1 MPSFR
6 PFPRLALAVLA
17 AVLGGVPAVAQT
29 YDASTRTVT
38 VAPSGVDDTRA
49 LRTAFDVCQAVGPG
63 CTVQLEAG
71 TFRTQQIEVWGF
83 HGTFAGAGMDVT
95 VVETLAPL
103 PISPPDHD
111 IARSFA
117 DPEGG
122 PVLMAFRNAHMTMR
136 DLTLRNDAPEPT
148 TGWRFN
154 DFPIPAIAV
163 MLVLEGDDLRV
174 DVERIAVESA
184 PGVFDGLSALNG
196 IWIQGIKES
205 PEAPILETVGSVT
218 IRNSR
223 VDGPAGGVVVENVE
237 GITVVVR
244 DSQITA
250 FEAVS
255 IWNVG
260 RSVIEIRG
268 NDLAGRDRAVGVT
281 SDPGGW
287 RPQGPTTVLVT
298 GNRLRT
304 LGASDAVAVGID
316 DRGQTPTQFVIVE
329 RNVIEVDAAAAAA
342 ISGDGEGLVVRDNVV
357 VGSAPNGVVVAGG
370 VSATPMPWVVI
381 GNDFTGF
388 TARLADV
395 TIATRA
401 RGAVVVCGLPTSVR
415 DLGTGSLVACD

>member
-1 MPSFR
+1 
-6 PFPRLALAVLA
+6 
-17 AVLGGVPAVAQT
+17 VAQT

-154 DFPIPAIAV
+154 GFPIPAIAV

-174 DVERIAVESA
+174 DVERVAVESV
-184 PGVFDGLSALNG
+184 PGVFNGISVLNG
-196 IWIQGIKES
+196 VWIQG
-205 PEAPILETVGSVT
+205 LEEHPGGPVADMVGSVT
-218 IRNSR
+218 IRESR
-223 VDGPAGGVVVENVE
+223 IDGPEFGLVVSNVE
-237 GITVVVR
+237 TFTVVVR
-244 DSQITA
+244 DSFITGL
-250 FEAVS
+250 EAVGIS
-255 IWNVG
+255 NVG

-268 NDLAGRDRAVGVT
+268 NDLSGAERAVLVVHDQSGR
-281 SDPGGW
+281 
-287 RPQGPTTVLVT
+287 RPLGPSTILVT
-298 GNRLRT
+298 DNRLRT
-304 LGASDAVAVGID
+304 LGGAGAYAVGVRD
-316 DRGQTPTQFVIVE
+316 AGLTPTQFVIVE
-329 RNVIEVDAAAAAA
+329 RNHIEVDAAAAAA
-342 ISGDGEGLVVRDNVV
+342 VGGEGDGLIMRDNVI
-357 VGSAPNGVVVAGG
+357 VGTARTGVQVGVGRSPAPV
-370 VSATPMPWVVI
+370 PWLVI
-381 GNDFTGF
+381 GNDFSGF
-388 TARLADV
+388 TARDVDV
-395 TIATRA
+395 TVSSRA
-401 RGAVVVCGLPTSVR
+401 RGAVVVCSGPTTFRDSGRGSV
-415 DLGTGSLVACD
+415 VACE

>member
-17 AVLGGVPAVAQT
+17 AVLAGVPAVAQT

-111 IARSFA
+111 IARSFP

-122 PVLMAFRNAHMTMR
+122 PVLMAFRNAHMKMR

-250 FEAVS
+250 F
-255 IWNVG
+255 
-260 RSVIEIRG
+260 
-268 NDLAGRDRAVGVT
+268 
-281 SDPGGW
+281 
-287 RPQGPTTVLVT
+287 
-298 GNRLRT
+298 
-304 LGASDAVAVGID
+304 
-316 DRGQTPTQFVIVE
+316 
-329 RNVIEVDAAAAAA
+329 
-342 ISGDGEGLVVRDNVV
+342 
-357 VGSAPNGVVVAGG
+357 
-370 VSATPMPWVVI
+370 
-381 GNDFTGF
+381 
-388 TARLADV
+388 
-395 TIATRA
+395 
-401 RGAVVVCGLPTSVR
+401 
-415 DLGTGSLVACD
+415 